1 MGERYMMDE
10 SHTTFPAKRTK
21 KTLGW
26 VVLFTLILVGA
37 VILYRGWASNQKRS
51 ASQRTSRLEIPV
63 QISPVVRKHLTYSL
77 YATGDIAP
85 LMQVDLYPKVSG
97 YLEKIS
103 VQIGDSVRQGQVIA
117 QIDQAEFLQ
126 KVKEVEAKVA
136 QARAQY
142 AELEAGTRAEDIRE
156 AEEVVKQARSR
167 FNNAKLQRERVE
179 ALYKGQ
185 VISKKEMDTSEMD
198 YSVTE
203 AQLASAEHHLKMLK
217 DGARPEVKAGS
228 LAKLKEMEAILAQE
242 QIRLQ
247 NTQIVAPFSG
257 EIVRRN
263 VDNGALLSSS
273 TTLVTLVHLE
283 TLKVVAN
290 VLEKDI
296 AFVKPGMKAKILTE
310 AYPEKPFEGTVVRI
324 NKALDLAT
332 RTLQAEINIPNPG
345 RLLKPGMF
353 AKVELALAEKPEA
366 LAIPREAVL
375 EEGGKRTVFVV
386 EGNQALRKP
395 IITGIEQD
403 QVIEVVEGVKDGD
416 KVVVR
421 GQASLRDRSTIRV
434 VEGN

>member
-1 MGERYMMDE
+1 
-10 SHTTFPAKRTK
+10 
-21 KTLGW
+21 
-26 VVLFTLILVGA
+26 
-37 VILYRGWASNQKRS
+37 
-51 ASQRTSRLEIPV
+51 
-63 QISPVVRKHLTYSL
+63 
-77 YATGDIAP
+77 
-85 LMQVDLYPKVSG
+85 MQVDLYPKVSG

-126 KVKEVEAKVA
+126 KVKEVEAKVS

-156 AEEVVKQARSR
+156 AEEAVKQAQSR

-198 YSVTE
+198 YSITE
-203 AQLASAEHHLKMLK
+203 AQLASAEQHLKMLK
-217 DGARPEVKAGS
+217 DGARPEVKAAS
-228 LAKLKEMEAILAQE
+228 LGKLKEMEAILAQE

-366 LAIPREAVL
+366 LVIPREAVL

-403 QVIEVVEGVKDGD
+403 QVIEVVEGLKDGD

-421 GQASLRDRSTIRV
+421 GQESLRDRSTIRV
-434 VEGN
+434 VEGS